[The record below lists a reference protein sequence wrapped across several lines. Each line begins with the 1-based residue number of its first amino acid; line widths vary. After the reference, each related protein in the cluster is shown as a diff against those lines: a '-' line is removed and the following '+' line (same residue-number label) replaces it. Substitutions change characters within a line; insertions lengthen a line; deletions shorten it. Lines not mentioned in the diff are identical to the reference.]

1 MSVKIKNEKGEWV
14 EIPSIKGSDGVSPVV
29 EVTESEN
36 GHIVKITDAEGEHI
50 FEVLNGK
57 DGQDGTGGGE
67 VSIDE
72 IDAEK
77 VFFSTDLI
85 TTKAIGNITL
95 TNGQA
100 TINAKGKNL
109 KQVWNTIF
117 VKEQNPS
124 RTNPSVTLTFNQ
136 AGEYELGTKI
146 RPKFTAKFNAGSYTY
161 GPATGVKVTSWKFTD
176 TEGNELTL
184 NSTETTLTDK
194 VFPDFELQVVDSTE
208 YTITARAYHTEGAV
222 PVTNVGNPYPSY
234 KIAAGSK
241 SKTSGMITGYRKSFY
256 GTVDNKNTVTA
267 SVIRGLDS
275 SDTAL
280 ADGDSFVVEVPVGA
294 LRVIIAYPLA
304 LRDITSIKDV
314 NASRSE
320 ISSSFKLQK
329 IDVPGAN
336 GYKPKSYKVYT
347 MDFAEPYDT
356 ANTFEVTI

>member
-57 DGQDGTGGGE
+57 DGEDSTGGGE

-124 RTNPSVTLTFNQ
+124 TSYPYVSLTFSQ

-146 RPKFTAKFNAGSYTY
+146 TPKFSANLNIGKYQY
-161 GPATGVKVTSWKFTD
+161 GPATGVKLTSWKVTD
-176 TEGNELTL
+176 TEGNELT
-184 NSTETTLTDK
+184 STEEKLTN
-194 VFPDFELQVVDSTE
+194 VPFPELQVVDSTE
-208 YTITARAYHTEGAV
+208 YTITARAYHTEGAI
-222 PVTNVGNPYPSY
+222 PVTNIGNPYPSG
-234 KIAAGSK
+234 KIAKGSTG
-241 SKTSGMITGYRKSFY
+241 KTSGMITGYRKSFY